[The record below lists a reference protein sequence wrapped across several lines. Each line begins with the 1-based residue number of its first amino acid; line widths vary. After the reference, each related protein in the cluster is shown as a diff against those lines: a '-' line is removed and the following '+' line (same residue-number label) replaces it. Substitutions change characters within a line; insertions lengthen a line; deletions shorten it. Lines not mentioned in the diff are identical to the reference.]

1 MIEEKIG
8 YVYLTTNLLNGKQ
21 YIGQHLHNGFD
32 TKYKGSGTYITN
44 AINKYGWDN
53 FKCEVLQWCT
63 TQTQLNEV
71 EDNCIRLY
79 GTLFPNGYNLK
90 GGGANG
96 KYSKESCNKMSKT
109 RKGKKLSEQHCK
121 SISESHVGHTVS
133 EETRKKIS
141 EAHKGRT
148 PSEETRKKM
157 SEAQKIRKRKPL
169 SEETKQKI
177 SEANKGRKLTD
188 EQYKKL
194 CDSHKGKTQ
203 SEETIKKRVEK
214 LKGHKVSKEA
224 RERISKARTGIKL
237 SKETRE
243 KISKINK
250 GRKLSKE
257 TREKM
262 SKSKKGKLHW
272 NSKSVL
278 QIDVN
283 TGNVIKH
290 WDFLKQIENQLGFDH
305 RNISACCRGR
315 YKTAYGYVWKYNS

>member
-1 MIEEKIG
+1 MEKIG
-8 YVYLTTNLLNGKQ
+8 YVYLTTNLVNGKQ
-21 YIGQHLHNGFD
+21 YVGQHLSNGFD
-32 TKYKGSGTYITN
+32 VNYKGSGTYINN

-53 FKCEVLQWCT
+53 FNCEIICWCSN
-63 TQTQLNEV
+63 QTQLNEA
-71 EDNCIRLY
+71 EDNYIKLLN
-79 GTLFPNGYNLK
+79 TMVPNGYNLK
-90 GGGANG
+90 GGGSHG
-96 KYSKESCNKMSKT
+96 KYSEESCNKMSKT
-109 RKGKKLSEQHCK
+109 RKGKKLSKQHCK
-121 SISESHVGHTVS
+121 SISESHIGHTVS
-133 EETRKKIS
+133 EETRRKIS
-141 EAHKGRT
+141 ESNKGKKIR
-148 PSEETRKKM
+148 EETRKKM
-157 SEAQKIRKRKPL
+157 SEAQKIRKHKPL

-177 SEANKGRKLTD
+177 SKANKGYKLTE

-194 CDSHKGKTQ
+194 CDSHKGKKQ

-224 RERISKARTGIKL
+224 REKISKARTGLKL

-243 KISKINK
+243 KISKNNK

-262 SKSKKGKLHW
+262 SKSKKGKRHW
-272 NSKSVL
+272 NSKAVL